1 MKTSNECDILVVFDN
16 KTYKITID
24 KNGSVSK
31 MVEELFKSFSL
42 DNKLYEISF
51 KEKKLNIHQNLS
63 LSKLIGKIDKNNL
76 PCFYI
81 EKKKPIIG
89 INREKFDK

>member
-31 MVEELFKSFSL
+31 MIEELFNSFSL

-81 EKKKPIIG
+81 EKKT
-89 INREKFDK
+89 NYWHQ

>member
-31 MVEELFKSFSL
+31 MIEELFNSF
-42 DNKLYEISF
+42 
-51 KEKKLNIHQNLS
+51 
-63 LSKLIGKIDKNNL
+63 
-76 PCFYI
+76 
-81 EKKKPIIG
+81 
-89 INREKFDK
+89 